1 MEASVLSSHRLKI
14 PWSTSVSI
22 RNVSKTPA
30 DDAWTVAG
38 AKTLPKG
45 PDLEKDLEKGEG
57 QMSKLKMAQSEAQ
70 EPLAQSLWGPVG
82 SFWG

>member
-1 MEASVLSSHRLKI
+1 M
-14 PWSTSVSI
+14 
-22 RNVSKTPA
+22 
-30 DDAWTVAG
+30 AG

-70 EPLAQSLWGPVG
+70 EPLAQSL
-82 SFWG
+82 